1 MNPSAVWS
9 PQTYGMN
16 PEPDASSFWSP
27 RTNVFVSDTGD
38 LIIKYELSSMRS
50 ENLEI
55 TLESNRLRVTGVRYD
70 QELGNSRQQ
79 LVKEYPVGSFDR
91 IVSVPDGFDVGA
103 AKAAYLNG
111 ILSII
116 IPRKGDPSG
125 SIEPPAR
132 IKFD

>member
-1 MNPSAVWS
+1 
-9 PQTYGMN
+9 MN

-38 LIIKYELSSMRS
+38 LIIKLEISSMRS

-55 TLESNRLRVTGVRYD
+55 TVEGNRLRVMGVRYD
-70 QELGNSRQQ
+70 PELGKSRQQ
-79 LVKEYPVGSFDR
+79 LVKEYPIGSFDR
-91 IVSVPDGFDVGA
+91 VVSVPEGFDLGA
-103 AKAAYLNG
+103 AKASYLNG

-116 IPRKGDPSG
+116 IPRTGDPSG
-125 SIEPPAR
+125 PMEPPAR